1 MQRTMK
7 AAIFDMDGTL
17 LDSMPSW
24 RRLNSLFIHSR
35 GMTPTPE
42 QEDAMYGM
50 SGTRVVSYF
59 KEQFGIESDFAEL
72 CAEACRQMEPLYRQ
86 GMPLKPGAGA
96 YLKRLRA
103 RGIACVVATATPA
116 RLALTALN
124 QAHLVSDLDF
134 IFSTD
139 MIGREKSDP
148 AFFGA
153 LCAQIG
159 IPPQECTMFEDS
171 LYAMRGAQRAGL
183 GVIGITDSTNE
194 HDRESIREVC
204 DVLIDSFDELE

>member
-86 GMPLKPGAGA
+86 I
-96 YLKRLRA
+96 
-103 RGIACVVATATPA
+103 GIAHV
-116 RLALTALN
+116 
-124 QAHLVSDLDF
+124 
-134 IFSTD
+134 
-139 MIGREKSDP
+139 
-148 AFFGA
+148 
-153 LCAQIG
+153 
-159 IPPQECTMFEDS
+159 
-171 LYAMRGAQRAGL
+171 
-183 GVIGITDSTNE
+183 
-194 HDRESIREVC
+194 
-204 DVLIDSFDELE
+204 